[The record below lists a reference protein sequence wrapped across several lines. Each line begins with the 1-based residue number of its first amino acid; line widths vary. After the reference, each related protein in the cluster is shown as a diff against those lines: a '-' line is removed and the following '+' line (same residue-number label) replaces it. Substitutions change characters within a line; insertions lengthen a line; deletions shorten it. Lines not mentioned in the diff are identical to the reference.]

1 MAAANAIPIKLNK
14 GAEEGVRE
22 LDKLRTFREAAVLS
36 GLKYY
41 VIQRAAKRGLLKT
54 YSLGTSKKYVTLRD
68 IFEVAARN
76 P

>member
-1 MAAANAIPIKLNK
+1 MRQDDQNWVDLN
-14 GAEEGVRE
+14 R
-22 LDKLRTFREAAVLS
+22 LLTFREAAALS

-68 IFEVAARN
+68 IFEVAAKGA
-76 P
+76 